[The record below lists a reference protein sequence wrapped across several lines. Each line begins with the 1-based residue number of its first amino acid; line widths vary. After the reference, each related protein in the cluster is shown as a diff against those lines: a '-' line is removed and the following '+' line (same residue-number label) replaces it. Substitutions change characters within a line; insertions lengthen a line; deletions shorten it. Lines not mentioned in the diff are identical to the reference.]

1 MRFGNVG
8 MDEFLKSLPLAL
20 QYVVL
25 GFVGL
30 GLAGRLLQNIVKGW
44 NESERPKAATGK
56 GRIVTVS
63 TATLADMRPME
74 EAAQNLAVAAE
85 TLGCLSERFAGLL
98 PLVPLL
104 KDVAE
109 NLGRVLEI
117 IERQDRDARDRKI
130 FEEGR
135 RAGLHEREE
144 D

>member
-1 MRFGNVG
+1 ME
-8 MDEFLKSLPLAL
+8 EFLKSLPLAL

-44 NESERPKAATGK
+44 NESDVSKAEAGK
-56 GRIVTVS
+56 GRIVAVS

-74 EAAQNLAVAAE
+74 EAASRLSVAAE
-85 TLGCLSERFAGLL
+85 TLGSLSERLAGLL
-98 PLVPLL
+98 PLGPLL
-104 KDVAE
+104 KDIAE
-109 NLGRVLEI
+109 DLACLLEI
-117 IERQDRDARDRKI
+117 IERQDQDARDRKI

-144 D
+144 E

>member
-1 MRFGNVG
+1 

-44 NESERPKAATGK
+44 NESEAPKADAGK
-56 GRIVTVS
+56 GRIVAVS

-74 EAAQNLAVAAE
+74 EAARNLSLAAE
-85 TLGCLSERFAGLL
+85 TLGRLTERLAGLT

-109 NLGRVLEI
+109 DLARLLEI
-117 IERQDRDARDRKI
+117 IERQDQDARDRKI

>member
-1 MRFGNVG
+1 

-44 NESERPKAATGK
+44 NEPDGAKAETEKGK
-56 GRIVTVS
+56 IIAVS

-74 EAAQNLAVAAE
+74 EAARHLSAAAK
-85 TLGCLSERFAGLL
+85 TLGSLSERLAGLL

-104 KDVAE
+104 KDVADD
-109 NLGRVLEI
+109 LARLLEI
-117 IERQDRDARDRKI
+117 VERQDQDARDHKI

>member
-1 MRFGNVG
+1 

-30 GLAGRLLQNIVKGW
+30 GLAGRLLQNILKGW
-44 NESERPKAATGK
+44 NESEGSKAVGK
-56 GRIVTVS
+56 GKIAAAS
-63 TATLADMRPME
+63 TAVSGEMRPME
-74 EAAQNLAVAAE
+74 ETARHLSAAAE
-85 TLGCLSERFAGLL
+85 TLGSLSERLAGLS

-109 NLGRVLEI
+109 DLARLLEI
-117 IERQDRDARDRKI
+117 IERQDQDARDRKI
-130 FEEGR
+130 FEQGR

-144 D
+144 ED